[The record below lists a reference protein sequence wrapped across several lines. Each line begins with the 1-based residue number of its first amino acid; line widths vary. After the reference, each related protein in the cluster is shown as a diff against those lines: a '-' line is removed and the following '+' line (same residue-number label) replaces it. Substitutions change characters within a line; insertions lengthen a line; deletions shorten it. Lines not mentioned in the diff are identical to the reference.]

1 MKGLIRHNI
10 YVMTDKL
17 KLTILINFAITFVFA
32 VVGIWYPFVYSWA
45 AVVVLLQI
53 SSFSVQAVSTLQAD
67 TDSQWNRFEITMPIT
82 RKQVI
87 GARYISFILYG
98 LLGVITTVVS
108 ISVFYFFQTNL
119 NFERIM
125 FSLSFGIVLLFMVPA
140 LMHPLLLLFG
150 ADKLE
155 TVLTISIGAA
165 TVWFVGASMLFNWVM
180 PGLENL
186 DFIFRGVIII
196 ISGIFFALSGMISMQ
211 VYQKKEL

>member
-1 MKGLIRHNI
+1 
-10 YVMTDKL
+10 
-17 KLTILINFAITFVFA
+17 
-32 VVGIWYPFVYSWA
+32 
-45 AVVVLLQI
+45 
-53 SSFSVQAVSTLQAD
+53 
-67 TDSQWNRFEITMPIT
+67 MPIT

-98 LLGVITTVVS
+98 LVGVITTVVS

-119 NFERIM
+119 NFERII

-150 ADKLE
+150 ADKSE

-165 TVWFVGASMLFNWVM
+165 TVWFVGAFMLFNWVM

-196 ISGIFFALSGMISMQ
+196 ISGIFFALSSMISMQ